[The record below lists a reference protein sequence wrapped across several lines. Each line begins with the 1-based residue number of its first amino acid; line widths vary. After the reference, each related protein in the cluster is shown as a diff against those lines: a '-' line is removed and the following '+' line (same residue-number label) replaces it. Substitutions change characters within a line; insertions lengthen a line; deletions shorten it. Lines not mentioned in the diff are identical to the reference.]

1 MVARQKINFI
11 DVLKEKK
18 ALVWPEIN
26 RYLDEFLN
34 FPDYCQ
40 VPEEYLNLKRFHKQI
55 TADYCL
61 RQGKYFRPSLILL
74 TASAMD
80 YPQEKAVKTAAA
92 MEICQNWI
100 LNHDDIEDNSLE
112 RRGKPCLHRQ
122 VGMELAVNAGDALH
136 ILMWKV
142 LKDNLEVVGHSAGL
156 KIIEEFYLMLSRT
169 AFGQTVEIKWNENNK
184 TDLTI
189 DDILLILESKTGYYT
204 MAGPM
209 RLGAILAGA
218 SNDQLNK
225 IYEFGKLIGYG
236 FQIKDDLLDLTS
248 DFQGRKKQQ
257 GNDIYEGKRTIMLV
271 HLLEN
276 IDEKGREKLISILK
290 KDREKK
296 SKEEVDWVIG
306 QMNEYGSIDYAEEMM
321 EKFIDQSDNYFEE
334 ELTFLDHQPARSQIK
349 AFIDLQKSRQY

>member
-1 MVARQKINFI
+1 MAGQDVNFI

-26 RYLDEFLN
+26 NYLDKLLD
-34 FPDYCQ
+34 FPIYCQ
-40 VPEEYLNLKRFHKQI
+40 VPEHYSNLKRFHQQI
-55 TADYCL
+55 TADYCF

-74 TASAMD
+74 TTAAMG
-80 YPQEKAVKTAAA
+80 YPEKKAVKTAAA

-100 LNHDDIEDNSLE
+100 LNHDDIEDNSQQ

-122 VGMELAVNAGDALH
+122 IGAELAVNAGDALH

-142 LKDNLEVVGHSAGL
+142 LKDNVEVVGESIGL
-156 KIIEEFYLMLSRT
+156 KIIEEFYRMLSRT
-169 AFGQTVEIKWNENNK
+169 AFGQTVEIKWNRDNK
-184 TDLTI
+184 ADLTI
-189 DDILLILESKTGYYT
+189 DDILLVLESKTGYYT

-218 SNDQLNK
+218 NNDQLSK

-271 HLLEN
+271 HLLGS
-276 IDEKGREKLISILK
+276 IDKKGQAKLISLLDK
-290 KDREKK
+290 SRNEKTK
-296 SKEEVDWVIG
+296 SEVGWVIRK
-306 QMNEYGSIDYAEEMM
+306 MNEFGSIDYARKMM
-321 EKFIDQSDNYFEE
+321 EKFIDQADKYFDK
-334 ELTFLDHQPARSQIK
+334 ELTFLNQQPARSQLK
-349 AFIDLQKSRQY
+349 AFINLQKSRQY

>member
-1 MVARQKINFI
+1 MAGQDVNFI

-26 RYLDEFLN
+26 EYLDKLLD
-34 FPDYCQ
+34 FPEYCQ
-40 VPEEYLNLKRFHKQI
+40 IPEKYSNLKRFHQQI

-74 TASAMD
+74 TTAAMG
-80 YPQEKAVKTAAA
+80 YPEKKAVKTAAA

-100 LNHDDIEDNSLE
+100 LNHDDIEDDSQQ

-122 VGMELAVNAGDALH
+122 VGTELAVNAGDALH

-142 LKDNLEVVGHSAGL
+142 LKDNVEVVGEPTGL
-156 KIIEEFYLMLSRT
+156 KIIEEFYRMLSRT
-169 AFGQTVEIKWNENNK
+169 AFGQTVEIKWNRDNK
-184 TDLTI
+184 ANLTI
-189 DDILLILESKTGYYT
+189 NDILLILESKTGYYT

-218 SNDQLNK
+218 NNDQLDK
-225 IYEFGKLIGYG
+225 IYEFGKLIGFG

-257 GNDIYEGKRTIMLV
+257 GNDIYEGKRTIMLI
-271 HLLEN
+271 HLMKN
-276 IDEKGREKLISILK
+276 IDKTGQKKLISILDK
-290 KDREKK
+290 NRKEK
-296 SKEEVDWVIG
+296 SKSEVDWVMG
-306 QMNEYGSIDYAEEMM
+306 KMNEFGSIDYARKMM
-321 EKFIDQSDNYFEE
+321 EKFIDQADKYFDK
-334 ELTFLDHQPARSQIK
+334 ELIFLNQQPACRQLK

>member
-1 MVARQKINFI
+1 MAGQDVNFI

-26 RYLDEFLN
+26 KYLDEFLD
-34 FPDYCQ
+34 FPKYCQ
-40 VPEEYLNLKRFHKQI
+40 VPEKYSNLKRFHQQI

-74 TASAMD
+74 TTAAMG
-80 YPQEKAVKTAAA
+80 YSEKKAVKTAAA

-100 LNHDDIEDNSLE
+100 LNHDDIEDDSQQ

-122 VGMELAVNAGDALH
+122 VGTELAVNAGDALH

-142 LKDNLEVVGHSAGL
+142 LKDNVEVVGEPTGL
-156 KIIEEFYLMLSRT
+156 KIIEEFYRMLSRT
-169 AFGQTVEIKWNENNK
+169 AFGQTVEIKWNRDNK
-184 TDLTI
+184 ANLTI
-189 DDILLILESKTGYYT
+189 NDILLILESKTGYYT

-218 SNDQLNK
+218 NNDQLDK
-225 IYEFGKLIGYG
+225 IYEFGKLIGFG

-257 GNDIYEGKRTIMLV
+257 GNDIYEGKRTIMLI
-271 HLLEN
+271 HLMKN
-276 IDEKGREKLISILK
+276 IDKTGQKKLISILDK
-290 KDREKK
+290 NRKEK
-296 SKEEVDWVIG
+296 SKSEVDWVMG
-306 QMNEYGSIDYAEEMM
+306 KMNEFGSIDYARKMM
-321 EKFIDQSDNYFEE
+321 EKFIDQADKYFDK
-334 ELTFLDHQPARSQIK
+334 ELIFLNQQPARRQLK